1 MADQEGISVILS
13 ANTVDF
19 NRNMRDAANAAS
31 AAAGTIGASGQQI
44 QGAGALISNTS
55 ADIQSFV
62 ASVRSGQATFVGF
75 GTAAGNVTQRLG
87 SLSPAAS
94 AAVAGIT
101 NLRDSINRGT
111 VSFNGI
117 VLNGQRVGSTLNFL
131 TTSAERLNIS
141 IRDFNRTLLATS
153 PVMRGFVNDARNGQL
168 SFVGLNGAVTSAGR
182 AAATAGTPFNN
193 FGRRVADG
201 SNTLTQFNRIV
212 QDAPFG
218 IIGIGN
224 NITATA
230 ESFGNLIRTSGSAG
244 AALKAMG
251 SAFLGFGGVTFALS
265 TAISLSTALTQKYGS
280 LAAAVDALNPFLSAA
295 VKNQLALNLAMQTGA
310 KDAQGDIAHL
320 TVLYQATQSLTV
332 PMADRNRLVD
342 ELQKK
347 YPAYFSNFSKEEIL
361 AGKAAAA
368 YVDLKNA
375 IIASAQAKAIESKIA
390 EKQSRVVEIDAD
402 LAKAQKKLDDLRK
415 PGGNSFFE
423 RDAISIGKDIERV
436 QNTVNKLTAERNR
449 LMNESNEFAQRGAD
463 LAGKSSQATAAAADQ
478 LKTVPGILKSLNAEL
493 KAVDDKSSFFNLNK
507 GKFSS
512 EKLQALN
519 SAFEALSKIGT
530 SEARSEMTKLAA
542 QITSLEGVATNFKA
556 DNKISAVLKRLA
568 GDLAANDDRIKQ
580 LGGPTDDL
588 IKGKIGA
595 LQKAFEDLITLGLK
609 PSSPELQKITG
620 QINILSTAIIGTVP
634 LQTKNLVA
642 LGKAFQTIKAPNLS
656 VQQLQDLL
664 AVGDKTSQLQLSP
677 NNIIPPTIQAAPG
690 LENIDKYQAQ
700 FNQRLDKLRANIQA
714 KVDKTTIIWGNL
726 TSGLGPVVIDL
737 GNQLR
742 GAAASAATGLGEL
755 IGSVASGGAS
765 LGSALG
771 KLVGVMGQFIIDF
784 GKSLIEAA
792 TLRIIAEKTLFANP
806 YVALAAGIGAIAI
819 GTVLKNSVPSFA
831 TGGIVTKPTLAMIG
845 DNPGRKEAVIPS
857 ELWPMLGGGNTVVEV
872 TGSFEMRN
880 EVLLAAVTQGQKQ
893 LNRRT

>member
-1 MADQEGISVILS
+1 MADQEGISLTLS
-13 ANTVDF
+13 ANTADF
-19 NRNMRDAANAAS
+19 DRNMRDAANTAS
-31 AAAGTIGASGQQI
+31 SSASTIAASGQQI
-44 QGAGALISNTS
+44 QGAGVLISNTS
-55 ADIQSFV
+55 TDIQSFV
-62 ASVRSGQATFVGF
+62 ASLRAGQASFVGF
-75 GTAAGNVTQRLG
+75 GTSANNVAQRL
-87 SLSPAAS
+87 SALSPAS
-94 AAVAGIT
+94 TAAAAGIT
-101 NLRDSINRGT
+101 NLRDAINGGN
-111 VSFNGI
+111 VSFNGA
-117 VLNGQRVGSTLNFL
+117 VLNGQRVGSTLNFV
-131 TTSAERLNIS
+131 TTSADRLNVS
-141 IRDFNRTLLATS
+141 IRNFNKDMLASS
-153 PVMRGFVNDARNGQL
+153 PILRGFVNDLRNGQA
-168 SFVGLNGAVTSAGR
+168 SYVGLNGALVSTGR
-182 AAATAGTPFNN
+182 ALNNARTPFNN
-193 FGRRVADG
+193 LRRGTADG

-218 IIGIGN
+218 IMGMGN

-230 ESFGNLIRTSGSAG
+230 ESFGNLVRNSGSAS
-244 AALKAMG
+244 AALKAVG

-265 TAISLSTALTQKYGS
+265 TAISLSTQLTQKYGS
-280 LAAAVDALNPFLSAA
+280 LGAAVDALNPFLSAA
-295 VKNQLALNLAMQTGA
+295 VKNQLALNLAMQAGA

-320 TVLYQATQSLTV
+320 MVLYQATQSLTV

-368 YVDLKNA
+368 YVNLKNA
-375 IIASAQAKAIESKIA
+375 IIASAQAKAIEGKIA

-423 RDAISIGKDIERV
+423 RDAISIGKEIERV

-449 LMNESNEFAQRGAD
+449 LMKESNEFAERGAD
-463 LAGKSSQATAAAADQ
+463 LAGKGSQATTAAADQ

-493 KAVDDKSSFFNLNK
+493 KAVDDKSSFFNLDK

-519 SAFEALSKIGT
+519 TAFEALSKIGT
-530 SEARSEMTKLAA
+530 SEARSEMSKLAA

-568 GDLAANDDRIKQ
+568 GELAANDDRIKQ

-620 QINILSTAIIGTVP
+620 QINILSSAIIGTVP
-634 LQTKNLVA
+634 IQTKNLLA

-656 VQQLQDLL
+656 VEQLQDLL
-664 AVGDKTSQLQLSP
+664 TVGDKTSQLQLTP
-677 NNIIPPTIQAAPG
+677 KNIVPPTIQATPG

-700 FNQRLDKLRANIQA
+700 FNQRLDKLRADTQA
-714 KVDKTTIIWGNL
+714 KVDKSTIVWGNM
-726 TSGLGPVVIDL
+726 TSGLGPAIVDL
-737 GNQLR
+737 GSQLR
-742 GAAASAATGLGEL
+742 GAAASAAVGLGEV
-755 IGSVASGGAS
+755 IGSIASGGAS

-819 GTVLKNSVPSFA
+819 GTVLKNSIPSFA

-857 ELWPMLGGGNTVVEV
+857 ELWPMLGGGNSAVEV
-872 TGSFEMRN
+872 TGSFELRN
-880 EVLLAAVTQGQKQ
+880 DVLLAAVTQGQKQ
-893 LNRRT
+893 VNRRT